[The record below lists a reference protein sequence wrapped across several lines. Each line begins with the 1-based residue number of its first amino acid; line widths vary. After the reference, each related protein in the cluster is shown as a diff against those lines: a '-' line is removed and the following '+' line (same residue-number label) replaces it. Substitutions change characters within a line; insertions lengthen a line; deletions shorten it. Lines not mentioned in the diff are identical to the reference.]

1 MGFFCGVGNA
11 CLTNIIIYDI
21 LILLS
26 YEFMK
31 VSELIKLLQ
40 RNQCYLLEHGKE
52 HDKWHSG
59 KTGKDIR
66 IPRHLSK
73 EIPSGTA
80 NRILKDAGL
89 K

>member
-1 MGFFCGVGNA
+1 MGVFGGVGNA
-11 CLTNIIIYDI
+11 CLTNIIICDI
-21 LILLS
+21 LILLG

-52 HDKWHSG
+52 HDKWHSER
-59 KTGKDIR
+59 TGKIFR
-66 IPRHLSK
+66 VPRHPGREL
-73 EIPSGTA
+73 PTGTA
-80 NRILKDAGL
+80 NKILKDAGL